1 MAQGSTKKLAKYI
14 VPKLGDGEDLVAA
27 TLVQYKGL
35 NTNAGIVGA
44 AIRAADKKAEPGAM
58 FGLAESVPQDRP
70 VIWAATDARIIFF
83 KNRIGGVGD
92 ELRSFP
98 LSDLVSFEAVRG
110 RLKLG
115 ILQLVFRDESTIGL
129 DIVNDRERDLI
140 NEASVLSGYSAKYFI
155 ESGIFAFRSTFLVS
169 ITNNGGISVAR
180 RGRPTIDIKLNAD
193 ERKTLERWA
202 RRHTSSQ
209 ALALRCRIVL
219 ACSQGRSDRDIANEV
234 GVHPVTVSKW
244 RHRFATD
251 RLDGLMDA
259 PRPGAKRTIAD
270 EVIEAVL
277 VDTLEST
284 PGEDTHWST
293 RGMAEK
299 HGISRQT
306 VSEIW
311 RAFGLKPWQQGKFKL
326 SPDPDLVEKIRDIVG
341 IYMNPPVN
349 AVVFAVDE
357 KPQIQALNRTA
368 PILPMMLTTA
378 ERATSSYLRNGT
390 CDLFAALNIATGMV
404 ITDIRTT
411 HTSDDFIAFL
421 NKINRNVP
429 KGLEVHIVLDNLS
442 AHKSPKI
449 HKWLLRHKRFH
460 FHFTP
465 TYGSWMN
472 LVERWFSAL
481 TTKKLQR
488 SAHRN
493 VKELADDILAWA
505 AAWNENPK
513 PFVWHKTAEEILQRL
528 ADYCTALK
536 GDDKLTPST

>member
-1 MAQGSTKKLAKYI
+1 MAK
-14 VPKLGDGEDLVAA
+14 
-27 TLVQYKGL
+27 
-35 NTNAGIVGA
+35 
-44 AIRAADKKAEPGAM
+44 
-58 FGLAESVPQDRP
+58 
-70 VIWAATDARIIFF
+70 
-83 KNRIGGVGD
+83 
-92 ELRSFP
+92 
-98 LSDLVSFEAVRG
+98 
-110 RLKLG
+110 
-115 ILQLVFRDESTIGL
+115 
-129 DIVNDRERDLI
+129 
-140 NEASVLSGYSAKYFI
+140 
-155 ESGIFAFRSTFLVS
+155 
-169 ITNNGGISVAR
+169 
-180 RGRPTIDIKLNAD
+180 RGRPTVAIKLSAD
-193 ERKTLERWA
+193 ERKTLERWS

-209 ALALRCRIVL
+209 ALAVRCRIVL
-219 ACSQGRSDRDIANEV
+219 ACSAGRTDRDIATEL

-244 RHRFATD
+244 RHRFAAD
-251 RLDGLMDA
+251 RLDGMMDA
-259 PRPGAKRTIAD
+259 PRPGAKRTIPD

-284 PGEDTHWST
+284 PGQDTHWST
-293 RGMAEK
+293 RGMAKK

-311 RAFGLKPWQQGKFKL
+311 RAFGLKPWQQDKFKL
-326 SPDPDLVEKIRDIVG
+326 SPDPELIEKIRDIVG

-368 PILPMMLTTA
+368 PILPMMLTTP

-404 ITDIRTT
+404 ITDIRST

-493 VKELADDILAWA
+493 VKELADDIRAWA
-505 AAWNENPK
+505 AAWNEDPK
-513 PFVWHKTAEEILQRL
+513 PFVWHKTTEEILQRL

-536 GDDKLTPST
+536 GDDNLGPST